1 MASSGTKRVGQVG
14 LSLVALVALLAPLGR
29 CAPGGVAASP
39 AGPASA
45 NKLPKW
51 EYAVVS
57 AGKVYF
63 ASVVQTSL
71 AGGSKAAVAP
81 ESKFDSEAISLQA
94 SMDELGQLG
103 WELVAV
109 VGAIGGDQELIFKRP
124 YVPETIAAEAAL
136 RRREASK
143 VAALLKSVGK
153 PAPVG
158 SGPQLV
164 DLDEQERLERLAAHM
179 ATLEARLEAELPG
192 VLGQGVKTE
201 RNDINALPEY
211 PSYGDEATLGGT
223 LIVDATERL
232 LSTGNTYRSSQ
243 AKGLAKTVCAALVQ
257 MGIPNQYSSLATPIV
272 VKVNI
277 HGKTVAT
284 QSGSRF
290 IGNDLF

>member
-1 MASSGTKRVGQVG
+1 MGPSSTKRVGRVG
-14 LSLVALVALLAPLGR
+14 LFLVALVALLSPLGR
-29 CAPGGVAASP
+29 CASGGVAASP
-39 AGPASA
+39 VGPASA
-45 NKLPKW
+45 GKVPMW

-81 ESKFDSEAISLQA
+81 ESEFDSEAISLQA

-124 YVPETIAAEAAL
+124 YVPEVIAAEAAL

-143 VAALLKSVGK
+143 VAALLKSASK
-153 PAPVG
+153 PAPAG
-158 SGPQLV
+158 SEPQLV

-179 ATLEARLEAELPG
+179 AALKARLEAELPG
-192 VLGQGVKTE
+192 VLGQGVKVE
-201 RNDINALPEY
+201 QNDVDALPEY

-223 LIVDATERL
+223 LVVDATERL
-232 LSTGNTYRSSQ
+232 LSPGNTYRSSQ
-243 AKGLAKTVCAALVQ
+243 AKDLAKAVCAALVQ
-257 MGIPNQYSSLATPIV
+257 IGIQNKYGSLAKPIV

-277 HGKTVAT
+277 RGKTVAT